1 MIKRFCLFLHQLRQL
16 LKSNI
21 CVKILCHFSFSTA
34 DMSLPPPTNA
44 LVTTSTN
51 VQTQAQ
57 ADSVPSA
64 ATLVS
69 AAKLAIQKDMP
80 IQLDY
85 FVDSAD
91 GKAFLGEDAT
101 SGDKMLVKNS
111 EEFTSHI
118 QKIYKAGED
127 FIIMTEN
134 SIYLV
139 SGKIQKRKIQ
149 ASNLRVE

>member
-1 MIKRFCLFLHQLRQL
+1 MSAPAAPTNTVSALVPA
-16 LKSNI
+16 S
-21 CVKILCHFSFSTA
+21 STA
-34 DMSLPPPTNA
+34 SAPVD
-44 LVTTSTN
+44 V
-51 VQTQAQ
+51 
-57 ADSVPSA
+57 VPSA

-85 FVDSAD
+85 FVDSAS

-101 SGDKMLVKNS
+101 TSEKMLVKNS
-111 EEFTSHI
+111 EEYTSHI

-127 FIIMTEN
+127 FIILTEN

-139 SGKIQKRKIQ
+139 SSKVQKRKIQ
-149 ASNLRVE
+149 ASSLRNE